1 MPQATNIVVK
11 NAANTDVTFAVLAPA
26 AGDNSSAVFR
36 HESAANRDLR
46 STLAI
51 RSRGGN
57 AGVRRVEGTVSVPVV
72 RAVDGVDTK
81 KGNIPVDFSIAVPNI
96 VTDDEIEDAVVVATN
111 LIASALI
118 RSCMQS
124 GYAPT

>member
-1 MPQATNIVVK
+1 MPQATNITVK
-11 NAANTDVTFAVLAPA
+11 KADNTDVTFSVLAPA
-26 AGDNSSAVFR
+26 AGDNSSAIFR
-36 HESAANRDLR
+36 HESVANRDLR

-81 KGNIPVDFSIAVPNI
+81 KANIPVDFSIAVPGI
-96 VTDDEIEDAVVVATN
+96 VTDAEIQDAVVVATN
-111 LIASALI
+111 LISSALV
-118 RSCMQS
+118 RACMQT